1 MKKEKLV
8 CLIGADISLMRTNSF
23 LEPNNRLKIKA
34 IVFDFDNVIVRG
46 SEKIKKDAW
55 SDIFKKDTEKITLKR
70 ALKEFGHGMGDRADI
85 IRFVISEVGFKNK
98 KKLVEQYVQL
108 YGKIV
113 SDQILEKGI
122 HKDDLDAIDVLSKEY
137 SLFVNSATPE
147 KELIKLCN
155 SLGIYHFFN
164 GIYGRP
170 NNKVENLTRVAES
183 VKCKS
188 FELVFVGDGRGD
200 MLAAQNFGCFFI
212 GVDSLNSSWSDKPE
226 ILVGNLRQVFDFLS
240 QKG

>member
-1 MKKEKLV
+1 MK
-8 CLIGADISLMRTNSF
+8 F
-23 LEPNNRLKIKA
+23 NNRLKIKA
-34 IVFDFDNVIVRG
+34 IVFDFDNVIVRS

-55 SDIFKKDTEKITLKR
+55 GDIFKKDNEKIALKR
-70 ALKEFGHGMGDRADI
+70 ALKEFGYGKGDRTDI
-85 IRFVISEVGFKNK
+85 IGCVVSGVEVENNKN
-98 KKLVEQYVQL
+98 LVDQYVQL

-113 SDQILEKGI
+113 SDKILEKGI

-155 SLGIYHFFN
+155 RLGINPFFK

-170 NNKVENLTRVAES
+170 NNKVENLTRVAEF

-188 FELVFVGDGRGD
+188 SELVFVGDGRGD
-200 MLAAQNFGCFFI
+200 MSAAQNFGCLFI
-212 GVDSLNSSWSDKPE
+212 GVESLDNSWSDKPE
-226 ILVGNLRQVFDFLS
+226 ILVENLRQVFDFLI